1 MGNVH
6 PGAPLWL
13 LDALQKTGRY
23 RIFVETGTAGGDT
36 ALAAGDRFDTVITLE
51 ADPQA
56 AAAAHERL
64 SGRKG
69 ILPVTGDSRELLPRL
84 MPRLAGPAVFWLDA
98 HYCGPGSFGAGDECP
113 LLAEIAAIAAADQPH
128 LLLIDDA
135 RLFAA
140 PPPSPHDAALW
151 PPLAAVLT
159 ALDAGAGRDVALVD
173 DVLIAVPCAE
183 SIVWD
188 TLFPDGRPQFLTPPH
203 G

>member
-13 LDALQKTGRY
+13 LDALKKTGRY
-23 RIFVETGTAGGDT
+23 RIFVETGTARGDT

-51 ADPQA
+51 ADPDA

-69 ILPVTGDSRELLPRL
+69 ILPVTGDSRELLPKL

-98 HYCGPGSFGAGDECP
+98 HYCGPGSFGTGDECP

-128 LLLIDDA
+128 LVLIDDA

-140 PPPSPHDAALW
+140 APPPPHDAAQW
-151 PPLAAVLT
+151 PSLPAVLM
-159 ALDAGAGRDVALVD
+159 ALDAGSGRDVALVE
-173 DVLIAVPCAE
+173 DVLIAVPRADH
-183 SIVWD
+183 SVWD
-188 TLFPDGRPQFLTPPH
+188 TLFPNGRPQLLTPAH

>member
-13 LDALQKTGRY
+13 LDALKKTGRY
-23 RIFVETGTAGGDT
+23 RIFVETGTARGDT

-51 ADPQA
+51 ADQDA
-56 AAAAHERL
+56 AASAHERL

-69 ILPVTGDSRELLPRL
+69 ILPVAGDSRELLPKL

-98 HYCGPGSFGAGDECP
+98 HYCGPGSFGTDDECP

-128 LLLIDDA
+128 LILIDDA

-140 PPPSPHDAALW
+140 APPPPHDAAQW
-151 PPLAAVLT
+151 PQLTAVLAALG
-159 ALDAGAGRDVALVD
+159 AGASRDVVLVD
-173 DVLIAVPCAE
+173 DVLIAVPHAE
-183 SIVWD
+183 GVVWD
-188 TLFPDGRPQFLTPPH
+188 NLFPDARPEFLTPAND
-203 G
+203 